1 MISSIATAL
10 SAGAA
15 EAHPVRGG
23 GGGYHGGGGTVV
35 RNVTVNR
42 GGGGYY
48 GARGGYVGVRGGGY
62 YGGYARRPIYMHAP
76 VIREHYYNYYRR
88 PAIVVENYAAMDG
101 YVWVRGGWQWNG
113 YEWIW
118 APGHYQ
124 PMY

>member
-1 MISSIATAL
+1 MKFIRHLLILSSLATVL

-23 GGGYHGGGGTVV
+23 GYY
-35 RNVTVNR
+35 R
-42 GGGGYY
+42 GGGGYVSRPVY
-48 GARGGYVGVRGGGY
+48 RGGGY
-62 YGGYARRPIYMHAP
+62 VASRGYYGGYGYARRPIYMRAP

-88 PAIVVENYAAMDG
+88 PTLVVENYAAMDG
-101 YVWVRGGWQWNG
+101 YVWVRGQWTWNG

-124 PMY
+124 PIW